1 MALQVNSSIVV
12 VPLSVTA
19 GAPTDTRAMEAKTI
33 TVEGTFTA
41 TYQVQIS
48 CDPADSPAST
58 SWTNVGTALTAA
70 GNVFVQQPC
79 CWLRLNCTAFTSNTG
94 ALTGRCAGMTSFA

>member
-1 MALQVNSSIVV
+1 MALQVNGGFIV
-12 VPLSVTA
+12 VPLSQTVSA
-19 GAPTDTRAMEAKTI
+19 AFDARALEAKTV

-48 CDPADSPAST
+48 CDMSDSPAAG
-58 SWTNVGTALTAA
+58 SWTNAGTALTAA

-79 CWLRLNCTAFTSNTG
+79 AWVRLNCTAFTSNTG
-94 ALTGRCAGMTSFA
+94 ALTSRVVGMTSFA